1 MRRNSLKH
9 NILFVSVISAFILY
23 GSTNGNHVANKDI
36 RNTKHIN
43 NYVRSDVCEVLKQM
57 RKQYIVEVKPKEVI
71 VEQENLFI
79 VSAYDLS
86 FNSCQKS
93 RGSKGYGITSS
104 GFDLRGHTMDSARI
118 ISVDPHIIPLG
129 SKVRLTFKEDKY
141 KRYDNIYTAL
151 DKGGLIKNQR
161 IDLFVGDN
169 IWSKNKIKDFG
180 VTQAYVEII
189 KD

>member
-23 GSTNGNHVANKDI
+23 GSTNGNHVVNKDI

-43 NYVRSDVCEVLKQM
+43 YARSDVCEVLKQM
-57 RKQYIVEVKPKEVI
+57 RKQYIVKVKPEKVI
-71 VEQENLFI
+71 AKQENLFI

-86 FNSCQKS
+86 FNSCGKS
-93 RGSKGYGITSS
+93 RGSKGYGITAS
-104 GFDLRGHTMDSARI
+104 GYDLRGHTIDSAKT
-118 ISVDPHIIPLG
+118 ISTDPMVIQTG
-129 SKVRLTFKEDKY
+129 SKVRLTFKDNKY
-141 KRYDNIYTAL
+141 SRYDGIYVSRDTGSKIL
-151 DKGGLIKNQR
+151 KNR

-169 IWSKNKIKDFG
+169 IWTNKQIRQFG
-180 VTQAYVEII
+180 VTQCEVEII

>member
-1 MRRNSLKH
+1 MRKNSLKH

-23 GSTNGNHVANKDI
+23 GSTNGNHVVNESINIK
-36 RNTKHIN
+36 NTNHIN
-43 NYVRSDVCEVLKQM
+43 NYKGSDANVLKEL
-57 RKQYIVEVKPKEVI
+57 RKQYIIVKTDEKPEPM
-71 VEQENLFI
+71 EFI
-79 VSAYDLS
+79 VTAYDLS
-86 FNSCQKS
+86 FNSCPKS

-104 GFDLRGHTMDSARI
+104 GYDLRGHTIDSARV
-118 ISVDPHIIPLG
+118 ISTDPSIIPIG

-141 KRYDNIYTAL
+141 KKYDNIYTAL

-180 VTQAYVEII
+180 VTTAYVEII

>member
-23 GSTNGNHVANKDI
+23 GSTNGNHVVNKDI
-36 RNTKHIN
+36 NNINHI

-57 RKQYIVEVKPKEVI
+57 RKQYIVIKVKEIPMPKHME
-71 VEQENLFI
+71 FI

-86 FNSCQKS
+86 FRSCGKS
-93 RGSKGYGITSS
+93 RGTEGYGITAS
-104 GFDLRGHTMDSARI
+104 GYDLRGHTIDSARI

-129 SKVRLTFKEDKY
+129 SKVSLTFKDSKY
-141 KRYDNIYTAL
+141 AKYNSVYTAK
-151 DKGGLIKNQR
+151 DTGSKIIGSR

-169 IWSKNKIKDFG
+169 IWTSKQIRQFG
-180 VTQAYVEII
+180 VTQCEVEII
-189 KD
+189 K

>member
-23 GSTNGNHVANKDI
+23 GSTNGNHVVNESINIK
-36 RNTKHIN
+36 NTNHIN
-43 NYVRSDVCEVLKQM
+43 NYKGSDANVLKEL
-57 RKQYIVEVKPKEVI
+57 RKQYIIVKTDEKPEPM
-71 VEQENLFI
+71 EFI
-79 VSAYDLS
+79 VTAYDLS

-104 GFDLRGHTMDSARI
+104 GYDLRGHTIDSARV
-118 ISVDPHIIPLG
+118 ISTDPSIIPIG

-141 KRYDNIYTAL
+141 KKYDNIYTAL

-180 VTQAYVEII
+180 VTTAYVEII

>member
-23 GSTNGNHVANKDI
+23 GSTNGNHVVNESINIK
-36 RNTKHIN
+36 NTNHIN
-43 NYVRSDVCEVLKQM
+43 NYIGSDANVLKEL
-57 RKQYIVEVKPKEVI
+57 RKQYIIVKTDEKPEPM
-71 VEQENLFI
+71 EFI
-79 VSAYDLS
+79 VTAYDLS

-104 GFDLRGHTMDSARI
+104 GYDLRGHTIDSARV
-118 ISVDPHIIPLG
+118 ISTDPSIIPIG

-141 KRYDNIYTAL
+141 KKYDNIYTAL

>member
-1 MRRNSLKH
+1 MRKNPLKH
-9 NILFVSVISAFILY
+9 NILFVSMISAFILY
-23 GSTNGNHVANKDI
+23 GSTNGNHVVNKDI

-43 NYVRSDVCEVLKQM
+43 YARSDVCEVLKQM
-57 RKQYIVEVKPKEVI
+57 RKQYIVKVKPKEVI
-71 VEQENLFI
+71 VKQENLFI
-79 VSAYDLS
+79 VTAYDLS
-86 FNSCQKS
+86 FNSCGKS
-93 RGSKGYGITSS
+93 RGTEGYGITAS
-104 GFDLRGHTMDSARI
+104 GYDLRGHTLSSARI
-118 ISVDPHIIPLG
+118 ISVDPSIIPLG

-180 VTQAYVEII
+180 VAQAYVEII